1 MTASKTGDI
10 SSLLML
16 EHLDDGVSKASRS
29 EGFSPRKYS
38 SELLTKAG
46 YSKTSPLE
54 AIKAH
59 CLECSG
65 YSKFEA
71 LKCVSLECPLYLYRL
86 GTNPWDIRSRMNRSG
101 EG

>member
-1 MTASKTGDI
+1 MTASKPGKI

-16 EHLDDGVSKASRS
+16 EYPEDGVSKARRS

-65 YSKFEA
+65 YSKSEA
-71 LKCVSLECPLYLYRL
+71 LKCVSLECPLYMYRL
-86 GTNPWDIRSRMNRSG
+86 GTNPWDIRSRMNRSS

>member
-1 MTASKTGDI
+1 MKAGKTGNI

-16 EHLDDGVSKASRS
+16 EHLDDGVSKAPRS

-65 YSKFEA
+65 YSKSEA
-71 LKCVSLECPLYLYRL
+71 SKCVSVECPLYLYRL
-86 GTNPWDIRSRMNRSG
+86 GTNPWDIRSRMNRSF

>member
-16 EHLDDGVSKASRS
+16 EHLDDGVSKAPRS

-46 YSKTSPLE
+46 KTTIWTRKL
-54 AIKAH
+54 II
-59 CLECSG
+59 
-65 YSKFEA
+65 YKFERA
-71 LKCVSLECPLYLYRL
+71 LSNQIN
-86 GTNPWDIRSRMNRSG
+86 GSQ
-101 EG
+101 